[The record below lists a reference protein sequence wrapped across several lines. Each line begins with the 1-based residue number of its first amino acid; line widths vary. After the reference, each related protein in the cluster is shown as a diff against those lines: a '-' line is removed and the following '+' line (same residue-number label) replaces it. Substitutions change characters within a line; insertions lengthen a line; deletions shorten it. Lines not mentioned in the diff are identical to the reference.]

1 MYRSKSSLD
10 LLLEEIK
17 NVISNRFSDFF
28 QEKDDMEKILL
39 NLPIYKRLINENQ
52 NLIEKIKDLELELI
66 EKRTE
71 NNVKKKIELKI
82 SEKPLDKNN
91 IIKKESLKK
100 NADEIFLKLNVYN
113 SDDDSDMLSS
123 DEDDDVKPIQI
134 TNNYSSMVQNLTVD
148 VKNIEKEK
156 IKNEKELL
164 LELTNNK
171 KKTLKSSNS
180 WLSNVGEEMRR
191 RKNEKEK
198 MDLEDDPQI
207 KQLKFLTNNEESVND
222 EQDEYIDINDM
233 EEEDLDDGEAE
244 DEEEVE
250 EEDEEEEVEEE
261 DEEEEDE
268 EEDDEEEEEVE
279 EEEDEEE
286 DEEEEVEEEEDEEE
300 EELEVDEFVDA
311 DGIKY
316 WVTDSKNG
324 DVYEF
329 LKDGD
334 IGDEIGKLQNG
345 VLFLS

>member
-113 SDDDSDMLSS
+113 SDDSDMLSS

-191 RKNEKEK
+191 RKNEE
-198 MDLEDDPQI
+198 DPQI

-261 DEEEEDE
+261 DDEEEVE
-268 EEDDEEEEEVE
+268 EEDDEEEVE
-279 EEEDEEE
+279 EED
-286 DEEEEVEEEEDEEE
+286 DEEEVEVEEDDEEE